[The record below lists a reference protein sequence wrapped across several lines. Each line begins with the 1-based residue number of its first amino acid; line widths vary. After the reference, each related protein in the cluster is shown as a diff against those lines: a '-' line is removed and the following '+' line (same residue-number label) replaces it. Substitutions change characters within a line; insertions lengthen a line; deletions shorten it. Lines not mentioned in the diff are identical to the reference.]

1 MPEYLSLFYIFN
13 LLLIAIYPL
22 IRNYGHTFM
31 LNIRDTWGFKRESQI
46 ITGIL
51 TIILLRFVKYS
62 LHGRNLYMKSFSIA
76 KLEFSFSLYSSITK
90 CPYGIF
96 LHV

>member
-31 LNIRDTWGFKRESQI
+31 LNIRDTLDSN
-46 ITGIL
+46 
-51 TIILLRFVKYS
+51 VKV
-62 LHGRNLYMKSFSIA
+62 KS
-76 KLEFSFSLYSSITK
+76 
-90 CPYGIF
+90 
-96 LHV
+96 